1 MLNRKNRQCLRIS
14 MPQRLE
20 RLKKRCKANFM
31 DNILALLA
39 CVRQNHSL
47 SNYSSQLEQKKALQG
62 ANYM

>member
-1 MLNRKNRQCLRIS
+1 MLNRKNR
-14 MPQRLE
+14 QRLE

-47 SNYSSQLEQKKALQG
+47 NNYSSQLEQKWALQG
-62 ANYM
+62 ANYMKNSLEE